1 MSWIWR
7 CYIRWFLNKKKQNKT
22 KNKPKKTNKNGAE
35 HVYIAKLGKL
45 GSFACLTV
53 VAKWVY
59 HSSLKSGKFGELLI
73 MLVVERVG
81 ILLSLYLHWLAGS
94 LLHGTENLHG
104 ILKTTVWLSI

>member
-7 CYIRWFLNKKKQNKT
+7 CYIRWFLNKKKTKQNKKQT
-22 KNKPKKTNKNGAE
+22 KKTNKNGAE

-81 ILLSLYLHWLAGS
+81 ILYLYIYTGLPGHCS
-94 LLHGTENLHG
+94 MEQK
-104 ILKTTVWLSI
+104 ICMEF